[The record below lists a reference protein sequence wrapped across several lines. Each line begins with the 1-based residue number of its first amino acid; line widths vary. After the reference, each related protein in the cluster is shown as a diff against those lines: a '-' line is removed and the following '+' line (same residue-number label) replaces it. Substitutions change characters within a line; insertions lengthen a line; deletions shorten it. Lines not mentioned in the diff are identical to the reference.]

1 MANKVTKA
9 PAKPAALI
17 KAEQGKVSSP
27 KAKILTDISSTAN
40 KVSNAKSVPS
50 FKLIPAVVSEPRFME

>member
-9 PAKPAALI
+9 PAKPAFLI
-17 KAEQGKVSSP
+17 KAAHGKVPSP
-27 KAKILTDISSTAN
+27 KGPVLADTSVTAN
-40 KVSNAKSVPS
+40 KVSNTKAAPS